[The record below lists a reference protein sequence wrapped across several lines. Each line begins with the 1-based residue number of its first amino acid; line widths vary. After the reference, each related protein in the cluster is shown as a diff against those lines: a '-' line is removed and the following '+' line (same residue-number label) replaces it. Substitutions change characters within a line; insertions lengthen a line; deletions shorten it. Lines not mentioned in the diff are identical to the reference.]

1 MHPSSSRRV
10 PGCVTALDPPAPAAP
25 TPVPSAR
32 DVPVREAIGIARVL
46 CILGIV
52 YVHAWTGLDGD
63 RLAKLDSTH
72 QGILR
77 WILIELVGR
86 SAVPL
91 LGAISGWLSGPSA
104 RKRSY
109 RAFVQVKARTILA
122 PMLLWNVIAM
132 TLVCGFAYWGHLAAP
147 IPASGGEALD
157 WIGCITQPNPINVQ
171 ISFLRDLFLC
181 MCAAPLFARL
191 SDRWL
196 WVAWAFALAWSASGI
211 VFPLLLRP
219 PILLF
224 FLSGMLVRRQ
234 GVAERIAG
242 WPLWACLLPYLLFA
256 PAKIAA
262 SSFYDAW
269 LKAHVAA
276 ADAIDLPIRFG
287 AALALWRIALALA
300 PRPAGRWIVGIERY
314 AFLLFCCHLVLIWL
328 IGPLIG
334 HAVGKMGTPLYPPYL
349 LLQPLLALGGT
360 ILVGRALE
368 AISRPAAGLLSG
380 GRLAAPRPPRL
391 PRARTSAKGAASP
404 PGAPS

>member
-1 MHPSSSRRV
+1 MTAASPIV
-10 PGCVTALDPPAPAAP
+10 PDMLTGDPP
-25 TPVPSAR
+25 T
-32 DVPVREAIGIARVL
+32 REAIDIARVL

-72 QGILR
+72 QGIMR
-77 WILIELVGR
+77 WVLIELVGR

-109 RAFVQVKARTILA
+109 GAFVGVKARTILG
-122 PMLLWNVIAM
+122 PMLLWNLIALL
-132 TLVCGFAYWGHLAAP
+132 LVSGFARWGTLAAP
-147 IPASGGEALD
+147 VPASLWEALD
-157 WIGCITQPNPINVQ
+157 WIGCVTQPNPINVQ

-196 WVAWAFALAWSASGI
+196 WAAWAFALAWSASGI

-224 FLSGMLVRRQ
+224 FLSGMLARRH
-234 GVAERIAG
+234 GTAERIAG
-242 WPLWACLLPYLLFA
+242 WPLWLCLIPYLTLA

-276 ADAIDLPIRFG
+276 ADAIDLPIRFA
-287 AALALWRIALALA
+287 AALALWRVALALA
-300 PRPAGRWIVGIERY
+300 PRPLGRGIVGLERY

-328 IGPLIG
+328 IGPPIG
-334 HAVGKMGTPLYPPYL
+334 HAVGAMGTPFYPAYL

-368 AISRPAAGLLSG
+368 AIWRPAAALLSG
-380 GRLAAPRPPRL
+380 GRLAQPRPPL
-391 PRARTSAKGAASP
+391 PRRGASAKGAASP
-404 PGAPS
+404 PGATS